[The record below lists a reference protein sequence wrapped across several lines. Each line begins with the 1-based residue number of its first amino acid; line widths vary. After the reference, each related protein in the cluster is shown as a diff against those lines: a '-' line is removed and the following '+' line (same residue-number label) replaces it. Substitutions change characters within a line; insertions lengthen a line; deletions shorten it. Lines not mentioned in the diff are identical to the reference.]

1 MAWPKP
7 PVIKGTDPTEPD
19 TNADSFVNDIIG
31 HMFRKNEAEEPIRRA
46 VVTDVISNPEL
57 LYENIEAD
65 EEYLDKKNLSEA
77 SRKIALQAPRNSLFV
92 KLLDDRVTPTVHI
105 AIPFFSSHVM
115 FPVSPG
121 EQVWVVIMEDH
132 IYWMSRI
139 PGVGSVEDVNY
150 SHKDR
155 EFITPAPYNPNAK
168 EKRDSAS
175 GGKSFVPINNDG
187 VGGEFGETKNA
198 APGFEPKSIQE
209 AITLQ
214 KQTYEAVPRW
224 TPRVGDLVLQG
235 SNNTLISLGTDR
247 GWNKDDEDFSVSNAD
262 GEIET
267 DRGTIDIVVGRSY
280 LEEPPKETTE
290 GAKGADPNRTKPRLA
305 QTRDGEIEVDKISRL
320 NDQTPNPAEG
330 DPDFYVDASRVYVST
345 KTAIDEKLT
354 IKDEYRE
361 PFEGEYT
368 DVENASIALKSSE
381 IRIIGREDGSIRI
394 LKEKGENSK
403 SASIV
408 LMSDG
413 TIHIQGEKIFVGE
426 KGAQGEGPGSS
437 EPYVLHSEIKSWC
450 ESTSSSIQSFCQTL
464 ATHTTPGYGVS
475 SPQITQAASTLL
487 SEMIKHDLIIPNFP
501 SKRIFGE

>member
-1 MAWPKP
+1 MAFPKP
-7 PVIKGTDPTEPD
+7 PIIKGTDPTEPG
-19 TNADSFVNDIIG
+19 TNEDNFFSDIIG

-46 VVTDVISNPEL
+46 LVTDVITNPEV
-57 LYENIEAD
+57 LYKAIED
-65 EEYLDKKNLSEA
+65 DPEYLDNKNLSEA
-77 SRKIALQAPRNSLFV
+77 GRKVALQAPRNSLFI
-92 KLLDDRVTPTVHI
+92 KLLDDRVTSTVHI

-121 EQVWVVIMEDH
+121 EQVWVIIMEDH

-168 EKRDSAS
+168 EKQDSET
-175 GGKSFVPINNDG
+175 GGNSFVPINNDG
-187 VGGEFGETKNA
+187 AGGEYGETKNV
-198 APGFEPKSIQE
+198 APGFEPMAIQE
-209 AITLQ
+209 GVTLQ
-214 KQTYEAVPRW
+214 KQTYEPVPRW

-247 GWNKDDEDFSVSNAD
+247 GWNKSDEDFSASNAD
-262 GEIET
+262 GEIEA

-280 LEEPPKETTE
+280 LEESPTETTE
-290 GAKGADPNRTKPRLA
+290 GGTGSDPNRTKPRLA
-305 QTRDGEIEVDKISRL
+305 QTRDGGIEVDKISRL
-320 NDQTPNPAEG
+320 NDQPPNPAEG
-330 DPDFYVDASRVYVST
+330 DPDFYFDASRLYVST
-345 KTAIDEKLT
+345 KSAIDEKLAL
-354 IKDEYRE
+354 KDEYRE

-368 DVENASIALKSSE
+368 DVENSAIAIKTNE

-394 LKEKGENSK
+394 LKEKGENGK

-408 LMSDG
+408 LMADG

-426 KGAQGEGPGSS
+426 KGAQGEGPGES
-437 EPYVLHSEIKSWC
+437 EPYVIHSEIKSWC
-450 ESTSSSIQSFCQTL
+450 ESTSSSIQSFCQTVMG
-464 ATHTTPGYGVS
+464 HTTPGYGVP
-475 SPQITQAASTLL
+475 SPQITSAASTLL
-487 SEMIKHDLIIPNFP
+487 SDMIKHDLIIPNFP